1 MSKYDLGYTIYGT
14 LAFFGIVV
22 PSVVAYTLDKDAPFP
37 TFFRTVAFLQRRLH
51 WVATIV
57 VAGLAVLAF
66 HLALYP
72 WPDLP

>member
-1 MSKYDLGYTIYGT
+1 VDKYALGYAIYGT
-14 LAFFGIVV
+14 LGFFGVVV
-22 PSVVAYTLDKDAPFP
+22 PSALAYALDKDAPFP

-51 WVATIV
+51 WVAAIV
-57 VAGLAVLAF
+57 VGGLAVLVF